1 MAQNHDGWEALM
13 APQSSPD
20 DSSDTNGNRS
30 EDTIPRTRREA
41 KAAGESPTSVSSPPP
56 PRRRRRWLGWL
67 IALVVILGLGAG
79 SVGFVWMNFEDQ
91 VRKVMGWE
99 IPPEDYTGSGTG
111 ETSIVIKDGD
121 NGEDITRSLLEAGV
135 IKSFD
140 AFYALLLKEN
150 PSFYPGNYVLAEK
163 MSARAAL
170 DALLDPASRV
180 ELTALVIEGKST
192 WDIYEILSAATEIP
206 VADFEAAAADPASF
220 GLPPEATSL
229 EGYLFPARYT
239 FQPGMDAHAVLQV
252 MVDRMRSSLDA
263 AGVASTDQHRVL
275 TIASLIQREAGAN
288 LEDFAKVSRVIQNR
302 LDAGE
307 RLQFDSTAHFG
318 WQWRHGERE
327 EGSVFSTSAELKDD
341 NPYNTYVHT
350 GLPPGPIGAPGDDA
364 ISAALNPTPG
374 DWFYFVTVNLDTG
387 ETVFSV
393 TGAEHNAA
401 VKQMQNWCQTSKSPN
416 CD

>member
-1 MAQNHDGWEALM
+1 MAQDHDGWEALLTSPS
-13 APQSSPD
+13 APNNPSGDRFGEPTES
-20 DSSDTNGNRS
+20 T
-30 EDTIPRTRREA
+30 PRTRREA
-41 KAAGESPTSVSSPPP
+41 KAAGPADASGPSRPPS
-56 PRRRRRWLGWL
+56 RRKWLGWL
-67 IALVVILGLGAG
+67 IAVVVILGLGAG
-79 SVGFVWMNFEDQ
+79 SVGFVWLNFEDQ

-99 IPPEDYTGSGTG
+99 IPPEDYTGAGTG

-170 DALLDPASRV
+170 DALLDPANRV
-180 ELTALVIEGKST
+180 ELTALVVEGKSS
-192 WDIYEILSAATEIP
+192 WDIYETLSAATEIP
-206 VADFEAAAADPASF
+206 VADFEAAAADLASF

-239 FQPGMDAHAVLQV
+239 FQPGMDAHSVLQT
-252 MVDRMRSSLDA
+252 MVDRMRASLTA
-263 AGVASTDQHRVL
+263 AGVAPADEHRVL
-275 TIASLIQREAGAN
+275 TIASLIQREAGSS

-302 LDAGE
+302 IDTGMK
-307 RLQFDSTAHFG
+307 LQFDSTAHYG
-318 WQWRHGERE
+318 WQWAHGERE
-327 EGSVFSTSAELKDD
+327 ESSVFSTSAELKDD

-364 ISAALNPTPG
+364 IAAALNPAPG
-374 DWFYFVTVNLDTG
+374 DWVYFVTVNLDTG

-393 TGAEHNAA
+393 TGDQHNAA
-401 VKQMQNWCQTSKSPN
+401 VKQLQNWCKTTKSPN
-416 CD
+416 CG